1 MGRRESLDETTI
13 LVKSYRDLIEELPG
27 HPEPKSAGPDGKPC
41 TGATRGVLSRRPIW
55 VEGVKHIGKEANEY
69 ELVQAGFVEAEEE
82 VLTTYLQDAWDL
94 IPNIILR
101 IPAQII
107 MQAAGCSKRAAYFY
121 RRSQRKPRGKTR
133 KLLTQLA
140 ARFARE
146 ELGSSGE
153 SLIPEDNLQ
162 AMRIYLKLAPE
173 REERHPSRDSRGV
186 ILCTDFRPC
195 NVSRQSDLGIGYRG
209 GNLCTPG

>member
-1 MGRRESLDETTI
+1 MRRPRI
-13 LVKSYRDLIEELPG
+13 PIRLIDGQSTE
-27 HPEPKSAGPDGKPC
+27 ATGPDGKPC

-69 ELVQAGFVEAEEE
+69 ELVQAGLVEAEEE

-94 IPNIILR
+94 IPSILLR

-107 MQAAGCSKRAAYFY
+107 MHAAGCSKRAAYSY
-121 RRSQRKPRGKTR
+121 RKSQRKPREKTR

-146 ELGSSGE
+146 ELRSSGE
-153 SLIPEDNLQ
+153 SLIPEDDLQ
-162 AMRIYLKLAPE
+162 TIRHYLKLAPK
-173 REERHPSRDSRGV
+173 
-186 ILCTDFRPC
+186 
-195 NVSRQSDLGIGYRG
+195 
-209 GNLCTPG
+209 